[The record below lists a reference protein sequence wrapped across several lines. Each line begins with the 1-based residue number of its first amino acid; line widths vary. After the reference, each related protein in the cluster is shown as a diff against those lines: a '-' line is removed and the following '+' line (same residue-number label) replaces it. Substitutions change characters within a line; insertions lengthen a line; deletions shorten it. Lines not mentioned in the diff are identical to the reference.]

1 MDTIYTKNA
10 PDAIGPYSQAV
21 KVGEMLYTSGQ
32 IAINPAT
39 GKVEADDIVGQSKQV
54 MANLKAV
61 LEAAGTGFDKVV
73 KTTCFLKDVARDFG
87 AFNEVYAEAMGDAK
101 PARSCV
107 GVADLPKG
115 GTANTAITRQAPNSP
130 PSSQIIEKIISFC
143 ASGTKPSFCRPFPS
157 PQPKILPLP
166 IA

>member
-10 PDAIGPYSQAV
+10 PNAIGPYSQAV
-21 KVGEMLYTSGQ
+21 KIGDTLYTSGQ

-39 GKVEADDIVGQSKQV
+39 GNVEATDIVGQSKQV

-61 LEAAGTGFDKVV
+61 LEAAGTSFDKVV

-115 GTANTAITRQAPNSP
+115 VLV
-130 PSSQIIEKIISFC
+130 EVEV
-143 ASGTKPSFCRPFPS
+143 
-157 PQPKILPLP
+157 
-166 IA
+166 IAAL

>member
-101 PARSCV
+101 PEEAVSAWQTCPRTCW
-107 GVADLPKG
+107 
-115 GTANTAITRQAPNSP
+115 
-130 PSSQIIEKIISFC
+130 
-143 ASGTKPSFCRPFPS
+143 
-157 PQPKILPLP
+157 
-166 IA
+166 

>member
-1 MDTIYTKNA
+1 
-10 PDAIGPYSQAV
+10 
-21 KVGEMLYTSGQ
+21 MLYTSGQ

-39 GKVEADDIVGQSKQV
+39 GNVEATDIVGQSKQV

-61 LEAAGTGFDKVV
+61 LEAAGTSFDKVV

-115 GTANTAITRQAPNSP
+115 VLV
-130 PSSQIIEKIISFC
+130 EVEV
-143 ASGTKPSFCRPFPS
+143 
-157 PQPKILPLP
+157 
-166 IA
+166 IAAL

>member
-1 MDTIYTKNA
+1 M
-10 PDAIGPYSQAV
+10 
-21 KVGEMLYTSGQ
+21 
-32 IAINPAT
+32 
-39 GKVEADDIVGQSKQV
+39 GQSKQV

-87 AFNEVYAEAMGDAK
+87 AFNEVYAKAMGDAK

-115 GTANTAITRQAPNSP
+115 VLV
-130 PSSQIIEKIISFC
+130 EVEV
-143 ASGTKPSFCRPFPS
+143 
-157 PQPKILPLP
+157 
-166 IA
+166 IAAL